1 MTDTERERER
11 ERERE
16 MARRSFNRRSREILS
31 NATVDDIYV
40 YMYSISINNL
50 KTYSRDG
57 SRLSIATKVSFIASE
72 EYSPFGSTSFEKQQ
86 RT

>member
-1 MTDTERERER
+1 
-11 ERERE
+11 

-57 SRLSIATKVSFIASE
+57 SRFPIATKVSFSVSE
-72 EYSPFGSTSFEKQQ
+72 DVLPLWRYVL
-86 RT
+86 